1 MSFPASGENLEL
13 FLSRAR
19 MMSAGAVPAY
29 LALLL
34 FLTNEEGWHW
44 SFLVFCVLP
53 PVAAVAGFQGKRD
66 IRPGLAV
73 TALVLAIAP
82 LPLIGGIEALF

>member
-1 MSFPASGENLEL
+1 MSFPSSGENLEM

-19 MMSAGAVPAY
+19 MMSAAALPAY
-29 LALLL
+29 LALM
-34 FLTNEEGWHW
+34 FFFTKEEGWHW

-53 PVAAVAGFQGKRD
+53 PVAAVLGFLGKRD

-73 TALVLAIAP
+73 AALVLALAP
-82 LPLIGGIEALF
+82 LPLIGGLEALF

>member
-1 MSFPASGENLEL
+1 MSFPYSGDSLEQ

-19 MMSAGAVPAY
+19 MLSAVAVPAY
-29 LALLL
+29 LALL
-34 FLTNEEGWHW
+34 FFFTKEEGWHW

-53 PVAAVAGFQGKRD
+53 PVAAVAGFLGKRD

-82 LPLIGGIEALF
+82 LPLIGGLEALF